1 MTTPATNPPPD
12 TTADAEPRVERND
25 DENRYDILVGD
36 DLAGF
41 TEYRIDTHGRLVFTH
56 TEVDPAFEGRGLAG
70 ILVRTALRD
79 VAARNETIVP
89 RCPYVVRWLGRHD
102 VDGLQIVWP
111 NEPGFVR

>member
-1 MTTPATNPPPD
+1 MTTPATNPTPD

-25 DENRYDILVGD
+25 DENRYDILFGD

-56 TEVDPAFEGRGLAG
+56 TEVDPAFEGGGLAG

-89 RCPYVVRWLGRHD
+89 RCPYVVRWLG
-102 VDGLQIVWP
+102 
-111 NEPGFVR
+111 